1 MKVQSAFSL
10 FLVILISM
18 VCQVNARRFVR
29 GKFDQRWKTDTT
41 KTIVKLKEFKSLLP
55 RDGFEVFT
63 NPDFILSEEALNFYF
78 RFEPVIA
85 VEVDGEAKAYPLN
98 VLTFHEIANDE
109 ISDIPIAVTYCPL
122 CNAGIL

>member
-10 FLVILISM
+10 FLVIFISM
-18 VCQVNARRFVR
+18 VCQVNAQGFVR

-41 KTIVKLKEFKSLLP
+41 KTIVKLKEIKSLLP